1 MPYEVIV
8 GQPCFAAW
16 QSQKLLDGIAKVSQA
31 KVKSITGSWLYYVHL
46 ENSVDIGEI
55 KSFLGVS
62 DSDGNSQGATD
73 TVDVYVTPRTI
84 SPWSSQATA
93 IAQVCG
99 LRDVLRVERGR
110 LVKLEFDNQ
119 SGEKEIA
126 PFVDVLYD
134 RMTETY
140 SATQPH
146 PESTVFAEDS
156 RSPLVVVDIFADP
169 QGPVAALTEYSKQN
183 GLGLDD
189 SEIQYLIEVFK
200 DLGRPPNDIELFMFG
215 QVNSEHCR
223 HKVFNANWTIDD
235 KRQIGSLFE
244 MIKNTHKKTPDFTVS
259 AYSDNAAVLQGE
271 MAAYWAPDYQ
281 TGTWRLT
288 KEVLHLLA
296 KVETHN
302 HPTAISPFPG
312 AATGSGGEI
321 RDEAAVGRG
330 STTKAGLAGFFV
342 SDLRIPGHE
351 QPWEADIGK
360 PFQIFRVR
368 HKMAAAMIL
377 TISSYASSL
386 DIMLEAPI
394 GSARYNNEFGRPAL
408 TGVFRTLLTDV
419 DNDWR
424 GYHKPIMLAGGL
436 GSVRPQH
443 ALKSPDDVHEGA
455 HVIVL
460 GGPAMLIGLG
470 GGAASS
476 SNSSEATAE
485 LDFNSVQRG
494 NPEVERRVQ
503 MVINTCVALG
513 EENPIAMIHDV
524 GAGGLSNA
532 LPELVKDALGG
543 GKFELR
549 QVASV
554 DNSMSPLQI
563 WCCEAQERYVLLI
576 NKDRINR
583 FISICN
589 RERCGFSNVGT
600 FTARDANGEARLIL
614 QDRDTPSQPLP
625 IDLPMDALFPPG
637 RKQER
642 VDKTAK
648 RSLKAFDSASSLKE
662 KHGASNLTEMITQA
676 TRLVFSLPSVG
687 SKMFLITIADRTVGG
702 QVARDQLVGP
712 WQVPVADVAVTLT
725 SFSVDEQTRH
735 GEAMAMGEKAS
746 LALISPAASA
756 RMAVVESLLNLGA
769 AHIKNDPKV
778 RGDLRR
784 VKLSANWMAA
794 VNHPGEGAALY
805 EAVQAIGMDLC
816 PKLGVAIPVGKDST
830 SMKAS
835 WKDKETGESKS
846 VTAPVTVAISA
857 FSLVEDVRNTWTPQL
872 RRVEDVGESVLIFVD
887 LAQGFK
893 AMGGSALAQ
902 SLGQLGNEAPDV
914 RDTDLIT
921 DYFDAV
927 SQLHEEGIVLAYHDR
942 SDGGLLTTIAEM
954 IFAGRCAAEVYIDE
968 LVPSDSESNVL
979 DALFNEE
986 LGAVFQVR
994 KSDEAR
1000 FRRCFATCGP
1010 PPGLLKKIGFTR
1022 SSANQSLSIRYRGKS
1037 LVDLDRAEMQQWW
1050 SATSFQMQKARDNP
1064 ECAEQE
1070 YAAILDNKDPGISFD
1085 LRFNPADEGL
1095 SVFASLKG
1103 LVAPRPRVAI
1113 LREQGVNGY
1122 AEMAF
1127 AFRAA
1132 GFDAIDVMM
1141 TDIIDGRTL
1150 DDFSGLA
1157 ACGGFSF
1164 GDVLEAG
1171 RGWALSISKNE
1182 KAKATFE
1189 AFFKRPKT
1197 FTLGVCNGCQMLAR
1211 LNEFNP
1217 GLIPGAENWPT
1228 FVHNKSQQFEG
1239 RYSMVKIGNSS
1250 RSSVFFDGMEGSSL
1264 PVVISH
1270 GEGRAEF
1277 SSPAKLQ
1284 SIMEEGLAP
1293 VRYVDNSGAV
1303 TENYPSNPNGSPHGI
1318 AGVSSRDGRI
1328 LALMPHP
1335 ERTIM
1340 ADAASYIPQKQL
1352 KEFGQGSSLGGF
1364 VKRTFSLA
1372 KKSKPSARP
1381 SATQEGD
1388 LSTNT
1393 SVFTR
1398 PRRYYDIAEADFND
1412 RSLALQTAV
1421 SDAWPRRHYSRYRNV
1436 HALLVCWAD
1445 GSSTPTSTST
1455 DSSSSLRSPGLSPP
1469 PSFRLSSGSGT
1480 AFLPGISFEPR
1491 TFNSAGTIG
1500 QDMRQGPFI
1509 PAAHQLADVLGRRYG
1524 AQSQVW
1530 MIPSLED
1537 PQDMLVGKVKQ
1548 FVNQYG
1554 GPDNLLIFW
1563 YGGHAEFVGA
1573 TPGHSSPGGNSTAGE
1588 VIWYGLRDELGVSA
1602 KAVSKTLG
1610 LARADVL
1617 MLNDSPFA
1625 QHAYVSNV
1633 SGPGTFELLG
1643 SGSTT
1648 PSNAELNPA
1657 REASFTRTLALML
1670 DSPFLAARGVSVL
1683 DLHCKLLDIVTT
1695 QIPWYPVYC
1704 QISQSP
1710 PLERDARRTIVLS
1723 RLNTSLAPETNYAR
1737 AVGEPRVKLDIK
1749 LKRPYIDVRR
1759 WKEWVLRA
1767 PDAEAI
1773 SMRILNHEG

>member
-1 MPYEVIV
+1 MPYEVLV

-31 KVKSITGSWLYYVHL
+31 KVKGITGSWLYYIHL
-46 ENSVDIGEI
+46 DKPTDIGEI
-55 KSFLGVS
+55 KSFLGIS
-62 DSDGNSQGATD
+62 GSLEPSQGVTD
-73 TVDVYVTPRTI
+73 TGDVYITPRTI

-99 LRDVLRVERGR
+99 LQNVLRVERGR
-110 LVKLEFDNQ
+110 LVKVEFESESEDND
-119 SGEKEIA
+119 IA
-126 PFVDVLYD
+126 SFVDVLYD
-134 RMTETY
+134 RMTEIY

-146 PESTVFAEDS
+146 PESTVFAEGA
-156 RSPLVVVDIFADP
+156 RSPLVVVDIFADSR
-169 QGPVAALTEYSKQN
+169 GPVAALTEYSQAN

-189 SEIQYLIEVFK
+189 SEIQYLIEVFQ

-259 AYSDNAAVLQGE
+259 AYSDNAAVLEGE
-271 MAAYWAPDYQ
+271 MAAFWAPDYQ
-281 TGTWRLT
+281 TGTWRLS
-288 KEVLHLLA
+288 KEVLHMLA

-351 QPWEADIGK
+351 QPWEANIGK
-360 PFQIFRVR
+360 PFQVMSD
-368 HKMAAAMIL
+368 H
-377 TISSYASSL
+377 YASSL

-443 ALKSPDDVHEGA
+443 ALKSPEDVHDGA

-532 LPELVKDALGG
+532 LPELVKDASGG

-549 QVASV
+549 QVASA

-576 NKDRINR
+576 NRDRINR

-600 FTARDANGEARLIL
+600 LTSRDGDGGARLIV
-614 QDRDTPSQPLP
+614 QDRETPSQPLP

-662 KHGASNLTEMITQA
+662 RHGASNLTEMITQA

-687 SKMFLITIADRTVGG
+687 SKMFLITIADRSVGG
-702 QVARDQLVGP
+702 QVTRDQLVGP

-725 SFSVDEQTRH
+725 SFNVDEQPRH

-805 EAVQAIGMDLC
+805 EAVQAIGIDLC

-887 LAQGFK
+887 LARGFK

-921 DYFDAV
+921 DYFDAL

-942 SDGGLLTTIAEM
+942 SDGGLLTTVAEM
-954 IFAGRCAAEVYIDE
+954 IFAGRCAAEIYIDE

-994 KSDEAR
+994 KSEEAR

-1010 PPGLLKKIGFTR
+1010 PPGLLKKIGFTK
-1022 SSANQSLSIRYRGKS
+1022 SSSKQSLTVRYKGKS
-1037 LVDLDRAEMQQWW
+1037 LVDLGRAEMQQWW

-1070 YAAILDNKDPGISFD
+1070 YAAILDDKDPGISFN
-1085 LRFNPADEGL
+1085 LRFDPSDDGL
-1095 SVFASLKG
+1095 SVFTSLKS
-1103 LVAPRPRVAI
+1103 LVAARPRVAI
-1113 LREQGVNGY
+1113 LREQGVNGH

-1171 RGWALSISKNE
+1171 RGWALSISRNE

-1189 AFFKRPKT
+1189 AFFKRPRT
-1197 FTLGVCNGCQMLAR
+1197 FSIGVCNGCQMFSR

-1217 GLIPGAENWPT
+1217 GLIPGAENWPI
-1228 FVHNKSQQFEG
+1228 FVQNKSQQFEG
-1239 RYSMVKIGNSS
+1239 RFSMVKIGKGAQN
-1250 RSSVFFDGMEGSSL
+1250 SVFFDGMEGSSL
-1264 PVVISH
+1264 PIVVSH
-1270 GEGRAEF
+1270 GT
-1277 SSPAKLQ
+1277 
-1284 SIMEEGLAP
+1284 
-1293 VRYVDNSGAV
+1293 V
-1303 TENYPSNPNGSPHGI
+1303 TEKYPYNPNGSPDGI
-1318 AGVSSRDGRI
+1318 AGVASRDGRV
-1328 LALMPHP
+1328 LAMMPHP

-1340 ADAASYIPQKQL
+1340 ADVASYVPQKQL
-1352 KEFGQGSSLGGF
+1352 KEFGQYGPWIKMF
-1364 VKRTFSLA
+1364 RN
-1372 KKSKPSARP
+1372 ARK
-1381 SATQEGD
+1381 
-1388 LSTNT
+1388 
-1393 SVFTR
+1393 
-1398 PRRYYDIAEADFND
+1398 
-1412 RSLALQTAV
+1412 
-1421 SDAWPRRHYSRYRNV
+1421 W
-1436 HALLVCWAD
+1436 
-1445 GSSTPTSTST
+1445 
-1455 DSSSSLRSPGLSPP
+1455 
-1469 PSFRLSSGSGT
+1469 
-1480 AFLPGISFEPR
+1480 
-1491 TFNSAGTIG
+1491 
-1500 QDMRQGPFI
+1500 
-1509 PAAHQLADVLGRRYG
+1509 
-1524 AQSQVW
+1524 
-1530 MIPSLED
+1530 
-1537 PQDMLVGKVKQ
+1537 VG
-1548 FVNQYG
+1548 
-1554 GPDNLLIFW
+1554 
-1563 YGGHAEFVGA
+1563 
-1573 TPGHSSPGGNSTAGE
+1573 
-1588 VIWYGLRDELGVSA
+1588 
-1602 KAVSKTLG
+1602 
-1610 LARADVL
+1610 
-1617 MLNDSPFA
+1617 
-1625 QHAYVSNV
+1625 
-1633 SGPGTFELLG
+1633 
-1643 SGSTT
+1643 
-1648 PSNAELNPA
+1648 
-1657 REASFTRTLALML
+1657 
-1670 DSPFLAARGVSVL
+1670 
-1683 DLHCKLLDIVTT
+1683 
-1695 QIPWYPVYC
+1695 
-1704 QISQSP
+1704 
-1710 PLERDARRTIVLS
+1710 
-1723 RLNTSLAPETNYAR
+1723 
-1737 AVGEPRVKLDIK
+1737 
-1749 LKRPYIDVRR
+1749 
-1759 WKEWVLRA
+1759 
-1767 PDAEAI
+1767 
-1773 SMRILNHEG
+1773 